1 MNDYPVAISVGYKGG
16 STKCGLPQGEV
27 SEKLW
32 EKVLPACGL
41 RYSKDMLGILTCRF
55 PSYEGDDVLIKIAA
69 PTLSCNGSELAQEI
83 VRLATEMVPDR
94 SFVCV
99 VVSRGGK
106 VRATSAEMALQ
117 GA

>member
-1 MNDYPVAISVGYKGG
+1 MSSLVAISVGYKGG
-16 STKCGLPQGEV
+16 ADCSLPQV
-27 SEKLW
+27 SIQEKLW
-32 EKVLPACGL
+32 ENVLPAFGL

-55 PSYEGDDVLIKIAA
+55 PSYEGDDVLIKITA

-99 VVSRGGK
+99 VVSREGK
-106 VRATSAEMALQ
+106 FRATSAEMVLQ